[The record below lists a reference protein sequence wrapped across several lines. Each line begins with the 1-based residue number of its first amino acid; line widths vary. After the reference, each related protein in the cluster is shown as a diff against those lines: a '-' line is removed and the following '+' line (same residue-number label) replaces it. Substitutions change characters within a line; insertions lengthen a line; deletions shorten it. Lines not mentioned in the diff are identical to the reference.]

1 MFSGHRN
8 IHQNALA
15 PTFEQRPGA
24 EVLQR
29 RPHVSGRERR
39 FSQMS
44 FGKEMVLSRFT
55 NLKMQWT
62 MERSKYRP
70 DV

>member
-1 MFSGHRN
+1 
-8 IHQNALA
+8 
-15 PTFEQRPGA
+15 
-24 EVLQR
+24 
-29 RPHVSGRERR
+29 
-39 FSQMS
+39 MS